1 VSSSTEVVRS
11 HGGPPDPTPRCQ
23 ANSNR
28 IDSYFTH
35 ARDGPTTDQT
45 VEGLVDL
52 MLATGS
58 SERRI
63 DRQMLS
69 RHNLRSV
76 SVQHFMAWQR
86 GLALSTDLGVEQ
98 PSTETSPSQR
108 IRSSGKPLGSFA
120 PVPNE
125 WEAGLSRRHAARKR
139 NESQRHKKKRSIAHG
154 REGKRIRRGVIWDA
168 SSTSSEVS
176 PLSEDTIHTTEHP
189 LRRAVAAVI
198 DGWRSAADDTRVR
211 IQNPWKWIGWTCL
224 GLAAGLGCA
233 MLVKGLKRQSVF
245 L

>member
-1 VSSSTEVVRS
+1 MVRS

-35 ARDGPTTDQT
+35 TRDSPTTDQT
-45 VEGLVDL
+45 VEGLVNL

-63 DRQMLS
+63 DRQTLS

-86 GLALSTDLGVEQ
+86 GLALSTDSGVEQ
-98 PSTETSPSQR
+98 PSPETSPSQR
-108 IRSSGKPLGSFA
+108 IRSSAKPLGSLA

-154 REGKRIRRGVIWDA
+154 REVKRTRRGVIWDA

-176 PLSEDTIHTTEHP
+176 PLSEDTIRTTEHP
-189 LRRAVAAVI
+189 VRRAVAAVI

-233 MLVKGLKRQSVF
+233 MLVKGLKHQSM
-245 L
+245 LL